1 MTQPLIELAD
11 LGFAWPGQA
20 QLLDIPH
27 FTLAP
32 GETLFLKGPSG
43 SGKTTLLGLLGGVQR
58 AQSGHIRL
66 LGQDIG
72 QLSAGARDRFRVDH
86 TGYIFQQF
94 NLLPFLSVRENVE
107 LPCRF
112 SRLRAERARQRHGSI
127 DAAAAALLDHLGLRA
142 DLLGRRADELSIGQQ
157 QRVAAARALIG
168 QPELVIAD
176 EPTSALD
183 FDAREAFLQLLFAEC
198 QPPAPACCSSATTR
212 VWPRCSTAAC
222 RWANSIAPPSPSRSE
237 MHLIRI
243 ALASLA
249 NRRFTALLTV
259 FAIALSVCL
268 LLAVERVRTEAR
280 ASFANTISGTDLIV
294 GARSGSVNLLLY
306 SVFRIGN
313 ATNNIRWDSFEHF
326 ANHRQ
331 VKWAIPISLGDSH
344 RGYRVMG
351 TSTAYFEHYRYA
363 RSQALKLAQWPRVC

>member
-1 MTQPLIELAD
+1 MTQPLIELAN

-20 QLLDIPH
+20 QLLDIPD
-27 FTLAP
+27 FTLAR

-66 LGQDIG
+66 LGQDLA
-72 QLSAGARDRFRVDH
+72 QLSAAARDRFRVDH

-112 SRLRAERARQRHGSI
+112 SRQRAERAQQRHGSI
-127 DAAAAALLDHLGLRA
+127 DAAATALLEHLGLRA
-142 DLLGRRADELSIGQQ
+142 ELLERRADELSIGQQ

-198 QPPAPACCSSATTR
+198 R
-212 VWPRCSTAAC
+212 AAG
-222 RWANSIAPPSPSRSE
+222 ASLLFVSHDQS
-237 MHLIRI
+237 
-243 ALASLA
+243 LASLFDRNVSLSEL
-249 NRRFTALLTV
+249 NRA
-259 FAIALSVCL
+259 AKP
-268 LLAVERVRTEAR
+268 VEV
-280 ASFANTISGTDLIV
+280 
-294 GARSGSVNLLLY
+294 
-306 SVFRIGN
+306 
-313 ATNNIRWDSFEHF
+313 
-326 ANHRQ
+326 
-331 VKWAIPISLGDSH
+331 
-344 RGYRVMG
+344 
-351 TSTAYFEHYRYA
+351 
-363 RSQALKLAQWPRVC
+363 